1 MRGAGEGFYLNPG
14 SNISDLLLAPGSHP
28 LIMFIEYQ
36 FDWNFVTAENRSGIT
51 TIAQIATVS
60 KTPESG

>member
-1 MRGAGEGFYLNPG
+1 MGFYLNHV
-14 SNISDLLLAPGSHP
+14 SNISDLLPGPPSHQ

-51 TIAQIATVS
+51 TI
-60 KTPESG
+60 E